1 MHIRIFLNIY
11 IPTVSLKSK
20 LIQYIGNTF
29 CEGFAQLG
37 MLLANVERTCLLLT
51 AIHVLLN
58 DKSVVD
64 AETFLLGYITGSKRR
79 LEDLEYQRPGFRI
92 SGALT
97 LAVQEAS
104 NRILAAPS
112 PSFRLLV
119 ILLSTVI
126 NRKQIIKFNNSN
138 QAEAL
143 SVKHRLFV

>member
-1 MHIRIFLNIY
+1 
-11 IPTVSLKSK
+11 
-20 LIQYIGNTF
+20 
-29 CEGFAQLG
+29 

-104 NRILAAPS
+104 NRILATPP
-112 PSFRLLV
+112 PSFRLLI

-126 NRKQIIKFNNSN
+126 N
-138 QAEAL
+138 AEADN
-143 SVKHRLFV
+143 